1 MLGQQC
7 SPRTSSTIVVVCAAP
22 RSLAMEVWV
31 MGEVSQALR
40 DAQTLLMRWDNITN
54 GGTPQ
59 WQCPLGSFE
68 QR

>member
-1 MLGQQC
+1 
-7 SPRTSSTIVVVCAAP
+7 
-22 RSLAMEVWV
+22 MEVWV

-59 WQCPLGSFE
+59 WQRPLSSFE